1 MLIIH
6 RVMTNREGTE
16 PLMQMHGNLE
26 PFLRVLAGCAIGAF
40 VLLGELVYGYS
51 YLLA

>member
-1 MLIIH
+1 
-6 RVMTNREGTE
+6 MTNHEGSE
-16 PLMQMHGNLE
+16 PFMQMYGSLE

-40 VLLGELVYGYS
+40 ALLGELAYGYS